1 MYKLS
6 SYYKRYVIIINVQVI
21 KLLQALCHYYKC
33 TSYQAITSALSILNV
48 QVIKLLQAL
57 CHYYKCTS
65 YQAIT
70 SALSL
75 L

>member
-6 SYYKRYVIIINVQVI
+6 SYYKRYVII
-21 KLLQALCHYYKC
+21 KC

-70 SALSL
+70 NALSILNVQVIKL
-75 L
+75 LQALCQY